1 VPTLFTSLL
10 ARRGAMPAPKFS
22 PGISEVKPPFAAMLF
37 SEAFRHFLLD
47 REKGATVAVIGAGL
61 AGLAAAYELSH
72 AGYDVTVI
80 EAQPRLGGRVQSLTD
95 VVPGKIVEGGG
106 ELIGDNHHAWL
117 SYRAK
122 FGLGLTQV
130 HEGEDS
136 PVILRGR
143 RLKKTEADELGEQME
158 KVFVEL
164 ANLAKGVS
172 DPYRPWLSSLASTY
186 DQMSLKKWV
195 QGRTTNSLCKYAVE
209 LQFSTDNGVPADK
222 QSMLGILA
230 MVAGGGGMDYFTQT
244 ERHRCDGGN
253 QQLAEKLVQPVKERL
268 RLGVRVTAINA
279 SENTMVIEAVDRKGE
294 QLKFAAKDVIL
305 AVPPSVWPS
314 VNCAKNALPKKR
326 PQMGKNVKCLMYFPT
341 EYWKKTKLSPNLT
354 SDEPVELTWHATE
367 EQQGRGHSLVG
378 FSGADQ
384 AEACI
389 SWKPEKRVANYVTA
403 LARVYPGTGKELLD
417 SRFKNWPADPYVLA
431 SYAFPGRGEITVWG
445 PIFDKGVDHLH
456 FAGEHTC
463 YAFIGYMEGA
473 LQSGIR
479 SANRLMVRDNL
490 AAPIP

>member
-1 VPTLFTSLL
+1 MPTLFTSLL

-22 PGISEVKPPFAAMLF
+22 PGVSDVRPQFASMLF
-37 SEAFRHFLLD
+37 SESVTAPPARP
-47 REKGATVAVIGAGL
+47 REGATVAVIGAGL

-72 AGYDVTVI
+72 AGYEVTVI

-95 VVPGKIVEGGG
+95 VVPGKVVEGGG

-122 FGLGLTQV
+122 FGLGLTQI

-143 RLKKTEADELGEQME
+143 RLKKTEADELSEQME

-164 ANLAKGVS
+164 ADLAKGIS

-186 DQMSLKKWV
+186 DGMSLTKWV
-195 QGRTTNSLCKYAVE
+195 QDRSTTSLCKYAVE

-253 QQLAEKLVQPVKERL
+253 QQLAEKLAEPVRDRL
-268 RLGVRVTAINA
+268 HLGVRVTAIHESN
-279 SENTMVIEAVDRKGE
+279 NTMTIEAVDRKG
-294 QLKFAAKDVIL
+294 QQINFTAKDVIL

-314 VNCAKNALPKKR
+314 INCAKALPKKR

-341 EYWKKTKLSPNLT
+341 EYWEKAKLSPNLT
-354 SDEPVELTWHATE
+354 SDEAVELTWHATE
-367 EQQGRGHSLVG
+367 EQRGRGHALVG

-389 SWKPEKRVANYVTA
+389 SWKPEKRVANYVAA
-403 LARVYPGTGKELLD
+403 LGRVYHGTRKELID
-417 SRFKNWPADPYVLA
+417 ARFKNWPADPYVLA
-431 SYAFPGRGEITVWG
+431 SYAFPGKGDITVWG
-445 PIFDKGVDHLH
+445 PIFDEGVGHLH

-479 SANRLMVRDNL
+479 SANRLMARDNI
-490 AAPIP
+490 AAPIS